1 MSQAKENDMTD
12 ILAQAGKPADRAV
25 MVTLCGDSGMGKT
38 SLAATFPKP
47 IFIRAEDG
55 MQAIPVEHRPN
66 ALPLIASVA
75 QLWEQLTALIHEKHD
90 YQTVVIDSVTALER
104 LFMADV
110 LASDP
115 KAKSINQAMGG
126 YGAGTNAIAAMHG
139 RVRKACG
146 IMTEKRGMNAVFIA
160 HADLEA
166 MKLPD
171 QDDYMR
177 YSLRL
182 PNKSLPP
189 YVDDV
194 DVVGFL
200 KQQMVVMGDEGE
212 RKKARGSGSRE
223 LVCHVTPSSV
233 SKNRYGIT
241 QPIPVTIGTNPLAQF
256 VPALGGNVETPI
268 IETPAETET
277 ETA

>member
-1 MSQAKENDMTD
+1 MSVLSQAS
-12 ILAQAGKPADRAV
+12 KPADRAV
-25 MVTLCGDSGMGKT
+25 MVTICGDSGMGKT

-55 MQAIPVEHRPN
+55 LQAIPADQRPD
-66 ALPLIASVA
+66 ALPLLSNAA
-75 QLWEQLTALIHEKHD
+75 QLWEQLTALLQEDHD

-104 LFMADV
+104 LFLAHV

-115 KAKSINQAMGG
+115 KARSINQALGG
-126 YGAGTNAIAAMHG
+126 YGAGTSAIGAMHG

-146 IMTEKRGMNAVFIA
+146 LLNERKGMHAVFVA
-160 HADLEA
+160 HADVQT

-182 PNKSLPP
+182 PEKSLPP

-200 KQQMVVMGDEGE
+200 RQQMFITGEEGE
-212 RKKARGSGSRE
+212 RKMARGTGTRE
-223 LVCHVTPSSV
+223 LVCNVSPANV
-233 SKNRYGIT
+233 SKNRYNIT
-241 QPIPVTIGTNPLAQF
+241 EPMTVKMGENPLVEF
-256 VPALGGNVETPI
+256 IPTLGATTQKKEVTQ
-268 IETPAETET
+268 
-277 ETA
+277 

>member
-1 MSQAKENDMTD
+1 MSD

-38 SLAATFPKP
+38 SLAATFPQP

-55 MQAIPVEHRPN
+55 MQAIPVANRPN
-66 ALPLIASVA
+66 ALPLVASVD
-75 QLWEQLTALIHEKHD
+75 QLWEQLTALIHEEHD

-104 LFMADV
+104 LFMASV

-126 YGAGTNAIAAMHG
+126 YGAGTSAIAAMHG

-146 IMTEKRGMNAVFIA
+146 IMNEKRGMHTVFIA

-171 QDDYMR
+171 QDDYVR
-177 YSLRL
+177 YSLRM

-241 QPIPVTIGTNPLAQF
+241 QALPVTIGINPLAQF
-256 VPALGGNVETPI
+256 VPALGGTTETPI
-268 IETPAETET
+268 IETQTET

>member
-12 ILAQAGKPADRAV
+12 VLAQAGKPADRAV

-66 ALPLIASVA
+66 ALPLIASVGA
-75 QLWEQLTALIHEKHD
+75 LWEQLTALIHEKHD

-146 IMTEKRGMNAVFIA
+146 IMTEKRGMHAVFIA

-241 QPIPVTIGTNPLAQF
+241 QSIPVTIGTNPLAQF
-256 VPALGGNVETPI
+256 VPALGGNVETPT

-277 ETA
+277 S

>member
-1 MSQAKENDMTD
+1 MSV
-12 ILAQAGKPADRAV
+12 LATASKPADRAV
-25 MVTLCGDSGMGKT
+25 MVTICGDSGMGKT

-47 IFIRAEDG
+47 IFLRAEDG
-55 MQAIPVEHRPN
+55 LQAIPTETRPD
-66 ALPLIASVA
+66 ALPLIGSSA
-75 QLWEQLTALIHEKHD
+75 QLWEQLNALIHEDHD

-104 LFMADV
+104 IFLADV

-126 YGAGTNAIAAMHG
+126 YGAGTSAIAAMHG

-146 IMTEKRGMNAVFIA
+146 FLNTKKGMHAVFVA
-160 HADLEA
+160 HADVQT

-182 PNKSLPP
+182 PDKSLPP

-194 DVVGFL
+194 AVVGFL
-200 KQQMVVMGDEGE
+200 RQQMFVTGGDDE
-212 RKKARGSGSRE
+212 RKMARGTGMRE
-223 LVCHVTPSSV
+223 LVCNVSPANV
-233 SKNRYGIT
+233 SKNRYNIT
-241 QPIPVTIGTNPLAQF
+241 EPMAVKMGENPLVEF
-256 VPALGGNVETPI
+256 IPALQATTKKV
-268 IETPAETET
+268 
-277 ETA
+277 TAK

>member
-1 MSQAKENDMTD
+1 MSD
-12 ILAQAGKPADRAV
+12 ILAQAGKPKDRAV

-55 MQAIPVEHRPN
+55 MQAIPVATRPD
-66 ALPLIASVA
+66 ALPLIASVD
-75 QLWEQLTALIHEKHD
+75 QLWEQLNALIHDEHT
-90 YQTVVIDSVTALER
+90 YQTIVIDSVTALER
-104 LFMADV
+104 LFMAHV
-110 LASDP
+110 LATDAT

-126 YGAGTNAIAAMHG
+126 YGAGTSAIAAMHG

-182 PNKSLPP
+182 PSKSLPP

-212 RKKARGSGSRE
+212 RKMARGSGSRE
-223 LVCHVTPSSV
+223 LVCHVSPSSV

-241 QPIPVTIGTNPLAQF
+241 QALPVTIGNNPLAKF
-256 VPALGGNVETPI
+256 VPALGGKTTPPATDTTTETPD
-268 IETPAETET
+268 EK

>member
-1 MSQAKENDMTD
+1 MTD
-12 ILAQAGKPADRAV
+12 VLAQAGKPADRAV

-146 IMTEKRGMNAVFIA
+146 IMTEKRGMHAVFIA

-241 QPIPVTIGTNPLAQF
+241 QSIPVTIGTNPLAQF

-268 IETPAETET
+268 IETPTETET